1 MRLILLDLDLPIRRN
16 FYPLALSRPIWELRV
31 GMATLGEKILAAS
44 GCEDVACFVP
54 PYMAEAYA
62 EQTPWPVN
70 DLRVLDGDDLLLVDA
85 RMDPSGMPRPGQ
97 GGRSLIVDEN
107 RRLLWAPIKEADAAA
122 LPSGSIEAFVDGAV
136 ASFATCRGAAGPW
149 THTWDLMLANPEKIT
164 LHFRQAGRH
173 GVDGVLEPTA
183 VIRGDASRVY
193 VAPNAEVQALAVID
207 ATSGPVYVDEGA
219 VVHPFTRI
227 EGPAYIGPKSV
238 LLGATI
244 RSGTSIGPNCRI
256 GGEVEQSIVLGQTN
270 KYHDGFLGHAVVGQW
285 VNLGAL
291 TTNSD
296 LKNDYSEVSVV
307 LDGQV
312 PVGTGSKKVGALI
325 GDHVR
330 TSIGT
335 LLNTGAYVGPM
346 SMVLATGRPLTKFIP
361 AFSWLLDGR
370 VSDLPAR
377 DRLYAAART
386 TRRRRGKEF
395 SAAEQAMWDVIYD
408 RTAPQRDAAR
418 QR

>member
-1 MRLILLDLDLPIRRN
+1 MRLILLDLELPIRRN
-16 FYPLALSRPIWELRV
+16 FFPLALNRPIWELRA
-31 GMATLGEKILAAS
+31 GMATLAEKLVAAS

-54 PYMAEAYA
+54 PYMAEAYQ
-62 EQTPWPVN
+62 ERTSWPVN
-70 DLRVLDGDDLLLVDA
+70 DLRVLEGDDLLLVDA
-85 RMDPSGMPRPGQ
+85 RMDPNGMPKLGQ

-107 RRLLWAPIKEADAAA
+107 RRLLWAPISEADAAA
-122 LPSGSIEAFVDGAV
+122 LPSDRIDAFVNGAV
-136 ASFATCRGAAGPW
+136 DSFATCRGAAGPW
-149 THTWDLMLANPEKIT
+149 QHTWDLMLANPEKIT
-164 LHFRQAGRH
+164 LHFRQAERH
-173 GVDGVLEPTA
+173 GVEGVLESTA
-183 VIRGDASRVY
+183 VIRGDASLVY
-193 VAPNAEVQALAVID
+193 VAPESQVQALAVID
-207 ATSGPVYVDEGA
+207 VTNGPVYIDEGA

-227 EGPAYIGPKSV
+227 EGPAYIGPKTV
-238 LLGATI
+238 LSGARI
-244 RSGTSIGPNCRI
+244 RAGTSIGPNCRI
-256 GGEVEQSIVLGQTN
+256 GGEVEQSIVLGHTN
-270 KYHDGFLGHAVVGQW
+270 KNHDGFLGHAVVGQW
-285 VNLGAL
+285 VDLGAL

-307 LDGQV
+307 LDGQMR
-312 PVGTGSKKVGALI
+312 VGTGSRKVGAMI

-335 LLNTGAYVGPM
+335 LLNAGAYVGPM

-386 TRRRRGKEF
+386 AMRRRGQEF
-395 SAAEQAMWDVIYD
+395 TAAEQAMWNTVYD
-408 RTAPQRDAAR
+408 RTAPQRDVAR